1 MDLVREAQAWLLSLG
16 SQISQK
22 PKVNNQR
29 PVSKVAAA
37 LTRKDSEKLT
47 WSPNGWKLVELF
59 QEVGKTTSLK
69 SVRQGGS
76 PISIATGL

>member
-1 MDLVREAQAWLLSLG
+1 MNLVGEAQARLPFLG

-22 PKVNNQR
+22 PNVNNQR

-37 LTRKDSEKLT
+37 LTCKDSEKLT

-59 QEVGKTTSLK
+59 QEVGKTTSLT
-69 SVRQGGS
+69 SVRRGGS
-76 PISIATGL
+76 PISIATGV